1 MPSIETAGVL
11 IQTDGFMRD
20 KPKPDGSNQRD
31 KRAVQQILGAVGKA
45 KELGLKEHLKRKK
58 DPGIGHIVKV
68 LFPDPT
74 TDVHAL
80 RKITLFNLS

>member
-1 MPSIETAGVL
+1 MGAIKET
-11 IQTDGFMRD
+11 RE
-20 KPKPDGSNQRD
+20 S
-31 KRAVQQILGAVGKA
+31 VQQILGAVGKA